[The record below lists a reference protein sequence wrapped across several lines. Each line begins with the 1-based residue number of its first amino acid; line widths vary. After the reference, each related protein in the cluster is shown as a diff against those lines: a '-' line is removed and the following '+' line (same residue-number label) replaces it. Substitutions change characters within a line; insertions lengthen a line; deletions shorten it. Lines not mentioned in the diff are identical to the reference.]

1 MMAISALV
9 LYLIF
14 GALGFG
20 WRSWRQFRTT
30 GSTGFRGVSGRP
42 GSLEWFAGIGFVV
55 AILVGLAAPVLQL
68 AGVVSPLVFLSAA
81 PVQAAGV
88 LLALAGIAATL
99 YAQNQMGDSWRI
111 GVDAEETTRL
121 VRTGVFGVVRNPIFA
136 AMLLFAAGITLLVPN
151 VVALLAFALLLTAI
165 ELQVRVVE
173 EPYLSRVH
181 GADYRD
187 YRATTGRFVPGVGR
201 SSDV

>member
-1 MMAISALV
+1 MAISALV

-20 WRSWRQFRTT
+20 WRSWQQFRTT

-151 VVALLAFALLLTAI
+151 VVALLAFALLLTTI

-201 SSDV
+201 SSDA